1 MQIQGSR
8 PIQPGDAVTGGGQS
22 RAHLALVGLDGA
34 TFSVLDPLMA
44 AGVMPALAAIA
55 QRGIRTTLRS
65 TVPTYTPP
73 AWVSMATGVNP
84 GRHGIYGFLANTPQ
98 EPAEIVHSGLIG
110 APPIWRYLE
119 ALGVRSGIFN
129 LPMSYPPSKVAGF
142 MISGGLAAG
151 WTDTEMP
158 NFSSDVAS
166 GMLVSEISKG
176 SYPLDTVVS
185 YENDWRST
193 AVADRITRVQK
204 LRRTVLAA
212 LLEKYDVDLVFA
224 VFEGVD
230 RIQHL
235 HYQYIVECSEW
246 YGRPEAQQ
254 MRERAFAYFQELDQ
268 VISDLVS
275 WAGDDGHVVVVS
287 DHGFGPWEK
296 TLNVNLLLEQWGYL
310 RLPIG
315 SKLTRMRAVTGTGQR
330 VARRV
335 LPRRMLHAAKSRV
348 GQRIV
353 WEDTKAFSSHVA
365 EQGIHINS
373 RSDLP
378 SGVLND
384 EATTKVETELIDRLN
399 DFKDPADGL
408 PVVDT
413 VVRRTGTIH
422 GPHANR
428 APHLFPFCRDQRYE
442 LSDSLVASSP
452 LTDHRDR
459 PWGYHH
465 KNGILFA
472 SGPGAGEGEME
483 AGLDIVDVL
492 PTIFHLADLPV
503 PAGLDGGVNHPLL
516 SPAADSR
523 PVDTTDLDLDQ
534 KRSEDNPYSPE
545 EEQSIEDALRGLGY
559 MD

>member
-1 MQIQGSR
+1 MTAGTRRR
-8 PIQPGDAVTGGGQS
+8 P
-22 RAHLALVGLDGA
+22 RMALVGLDGA
-34 TFSVLDPLMA
+34 TFSVLDPLIE
-44 AGVMPALAAIA
+44 AGVMPALEAVAR
-55 QRGIRTTLRS
+55 RGVRTTLRS

-84 GRHGIYGFLANTPQ
+84 GRHGIFGFLANTPQ
-98 EPAEIVHSGLIG
+98 APAEIVHSGLIG
-110 APPIWRYLE
+110 SPPMWRYLE
-119 ALGVRSGIFN
+119 ALGLRSGIFN
-129 LPMSYPPSKVAGF
+129 LPMSYPPSDVDGF

-158 NFSSDVAS
+158 NFSSDAAGGKLVA
-166 GMLVSEISKG
+166 EISNG
-176 SYPLDTVVS
+176 PYPLDTVVS
-185 YENDWRST
+185 YENDWQST
-193 AVADRITRVQK
+193 TVADRITRVQK

-235 HYQYIVECSEW
+235 HYQYVVECSDW
-246 YGRPEAQQ
+246 YGRPEAQH
-254 MRERAFAYFQELDQ
+254 MRERSFAYFQEVDRA
-268 VISDLVS
+268 IADLVS
-275 WAGDDGHVVVVS
+275 WAGEDGHVVVVS

-296 TLNVNLLLEQWGYL
+296 TLNTNLLLDQWGYL
-310 RLPIG
+310 RLPKG
-315 SKLTRMRAVTGTGQR
+315 SRLTRMRAVTGAGQR
-330 VARRV
+330 VARKV

-365 EQGIHINS
+365 EQGIHVNS

-378 SGVLND
+378 LGVLDD
-384 EATTKVETELIDRLN
+384 ESTGAVESELIERLH
-399 DFKDPADGL
+399 DFKDPSDGK

-413 VVRRTGTIH
+413 VVRREGAIH
-422 GPHANR
+422 GPHKSR
-428 APHLFPFCRDQRYE
+428 SPHLFPFCRDQRYE
-442 LSDSLVASSP
+442 LSDSLVATSP

-472 SGPGAGEGEME
+472 AGPLVGKGEVEG
-483 AGLDIVDVL
+483 GLDIVDVL
-492 PTIFHLADLPV
+492 PTVFHLSGLPV
-503 PAGLDGGVNHPLL
+503 PAGLDGEVNKPLL
-516 SPAADSR
+516 GGEAASR
-523 PVDTTDLDLDQ
+523 PVTTTDLHPGHE
-534 KRSEDNPYSPE
+534 RSQDNPYSPE

-559 MD
+559 ME